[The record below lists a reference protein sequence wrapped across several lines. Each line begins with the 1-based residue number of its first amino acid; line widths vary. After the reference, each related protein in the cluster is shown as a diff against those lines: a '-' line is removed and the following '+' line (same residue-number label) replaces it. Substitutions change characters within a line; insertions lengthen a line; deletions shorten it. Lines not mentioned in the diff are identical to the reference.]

1 MKTKGPW
8 AISLTLETVSK
19 SNQDLQKLYACN
31 LLHIFY
37 ETLKRQYS

>member
-19 SNQDLQKLYACN
+19 SNQDLQKQFMLVTSSTFFMK
-31 LLHIFY
+31 H
-37 ETLKRQYS
+37 